1 MRSGVATG
9 FTPTAGVSHRVCG
22 GVRRL
27 APSGRRVVVAGSGC
41 NVVTNVVN
49 RGGVGRSRRTGD
61 VVPVRRRRVSPV
73 MTGCAGWDLPWH
85 PTAARAVVAP
95 WFQPA
100 VPVTLAVR
108 GNQRLVHTGP
118 LVAAVEALVVRVRP
132 ERSDIVCHGGPVQA
146 AAVFEGEGHVHVGY
160 GVQVGVGVGRWRT
173 ERLGCVQ
180 RQSHRLAS
188 RC

>member
-1 MRSGVATG
+1 MREN
-9 FTPTAGVSHRVCG
+9 H
-22 GVRRL
+22 
-27 APSGRRVVVAGSGC
+27 
-41 NVVTNVVN
+41 
-49 RGGVGRSRRTGD
+49 
-61 VVPVRRRRVSPV
+61 
-73 MTGCAGWDLPWH
+73 
-85 PTAARAVVAP
+85 
-95 WFQPA
+95 
-100 VPVTLAVR
+100 
-108 GNQRLVHTGP
+108 RLVHTGP
-118 LVAAVEALVVRVRP
+118 LVAAVEALVVQVRP